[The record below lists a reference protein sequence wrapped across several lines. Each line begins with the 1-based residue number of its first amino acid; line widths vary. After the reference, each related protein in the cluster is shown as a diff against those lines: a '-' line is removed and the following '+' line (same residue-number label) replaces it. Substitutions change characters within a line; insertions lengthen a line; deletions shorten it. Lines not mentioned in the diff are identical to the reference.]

1 MQLLSRSDAC
11 IFCLKISHF
20 PIFIFCLQSLM
31 HLKIIAAIV
40 VFIIVSK
47 TDCFNNVSEIVR
59 NFVLSI
65 SRYSDPKPIRPNG
78 KCIIDATRQ

>member
-1 MQLLSRSDAC
+1 MQLLSRSDKS

-20 PIFIFCLQSLM
+20 PIFIFYLHSLM

-47 TDCFNNVSEIVR
+47 IECFNIVSEIVR
-59 NFVLSI
+59 NFAVYIALFR
-65 SRYSDPKPIRPNG
+65 SRAYS
-78 KCIIDATRQ
+78 A